1 MASINAKREDR
12 DWSIRLDD
20 GRSINVR
27 YRPMA
32 DGGWISIHEDATDL
46 REKRLLIEERISQQ
60 SLIDVVPDNLWVKDV
75 ESRFVVANRAT
86 ALRMGHASPQELI
99 GKSDLELC
107 PWETAQKYLADEREV
122 IESGRPMIDS
132 EEYVLAPD
140 GAKVWIATT
149 KAPLRNERGEVVGI
163 IGVSRD
169 VTRRRLADALREG
182 QAEILQMIVGGASA
196 EIVLEE
202 LVHLVELQSNGTVV
216 AIVPL
221 DDKGRKLPAGRDVA
235 GGNRSPKRSTPR
247 RTAGRDGSSRRLGH
261 RSRYRLRSRL
271 GGAARTDRR
280 TGTAR
285 LLVDPNHVER
295 RRAARRAGGLRPRG
309 ARAERSRNPSS
320 LKLRRNRPRSPS
332 DGQRES
338 EGLIPKRLGSR
349 AGRAAPLQR
358 ACLRPGLRRRSRPTL
373 AIRRAVPAS
382 GPKAQTSDRD
392 PVPVAQNRRG
402 EGPEPSAIFP
412 TSRQEAGNQ
421 RRNHGRRR
429 AGRAVVGLDREAE
442 AELRQGG
449 AIDALRPGLDEDARA
464 ERRMTSLSNR
474 PSPAT
479 IAGFAATAAKM
490 CLAAAARRRP
500 RN

>member
-1 MASINAKREDR
+1 MSRDAGAPAELEVRVAELETKLQRYQKAFDAISQGVAFFDHEQRLIMGNRRYAEIYRLTPDQIPPTTTLREITERRAAVGACPMAVDDYIAYVASINAKREDR

-202 LVHLVELQSNGTVV
+202 LVHLVESQSNGTVV

-221 DDKGRKLPAGRDVA
+221 ADKGRKLRRSVTSLAEIEVQSGQLLAGPLGETVRRGDLVIVPDIASDPAWAEQRERIGALGLRA
-235 GGNRSPKRSTPR
+235 CWSTPIMSQ
-247 RTAGRDGSSRRLGH
+247 GGEPLGVLAVFAH
-261 RSRYRLRSRL
+261 S
-271 GGAARTDRR
+271 AR
-280 TGTAR
+280 
-285 LLVDPNHVER
+285 E
-295 RRAARRAGGLRPRG
+295 
-309 ARAERSRNPSS
+309 
-320 LKLRRNRPRSPS
+320 
-332 DGQRES
+332 
-338 EGLIPKRLGSR
+338 PK
-349 AGRAAPLQR
+349 
-358 ACLRPGLRRRSRPTL
+358 
-373 AIRRAVPAS
+373 
-382 GPKAQTSDRD
+382 
-392 PVPVAQNRRG
+392 
-402 EGPEPSAIFP
+402 
-412 TSRQEAGNQ
+412 
-421 RRNHGRRR
+421 
-429 AGRAVVGLDREAE
+429 EAE
-442 AELRQGG
+442 IKLAQV
-449 AIDALRPGLDEDARA
+449 
-464 ERRMTSLSNR
+464 
-474 PSPAT
+474 
-479 IAGFAATAAKM
+479 AAQ
-490 CLAAAARRRP
+490 LAAIAIGRSSAKATG
-500 RN
+500 

>member
-1 MASINAKREDR
+1 LEVRVAELETKLQRYQKAFDAISQGVAFFDHEQRLIMGNRRYAEIYRLTPDQIPPTTTLREITERRAAVGACPMAVDDYIAYVASINAKREDR

-202 LVHLVELQSNGTVV
+202 LVHLVESQSNGTVV

-221 DDKGRKLPAGRDVA
+221 DDKGRKLRRSVTSLAEIEVQSGQLLAGPLGETVRRGDLVIVPDIASDPAWAEQRERIGALGLRA
-235 GGNRSPKRSTPR
+235 CWSTPIMSQ
-247 RTAGRDGSSRRLGH
+247 GGEPLGVLAVFAH
-261 RSRYRLRSRL
+261 S
-271 GGAARTDRR
+271 AR
-280 TGTAR
+280 
-285 LLVDPNHVER
+285 E
-295 RRAARRAGGLRPRG
+295 
-309 ARAERSRNPSS
+309 
-320 LKLRRNRPRSPS
+320 
-332 DGQRES
+332 
-338 EGLIPKRLGSR
+338 PK
-349 AGRAAPLQR
+349 
-358 ACLRPGLRRRSRPTL
+358 
-373 AIRRAVPAS
+373 
-382 GPKAQTSDRD
+382 
-392 PVPVAQNRRG
+392 
-402 EGPEPSAIFP
+402 
-412 TSRQEAGNQ
+412 
-421 RRNHGRRR
+421 
-429 AGRAVVGLDREAE
+429 EAE
-442 AELRQGG
+442 IKLAQV
-449 AIDALRPGLDEDARA
+449 
-464 ERRMTSLSNR
+464 
-474 PSPAT
+474 
-479 IAGFAATAAKM
+479 AAQ
-490 CLAAAARRRP
+490 LAAIAIGRSSAKATG
-500 RN
+500 

>member
-1 MASINAKREDR
+1 MSRDAGAPAELEARVAELETKLQRYQKAFDAISQGVAFFDREQRLIMGNRRYAEIYRLTPDQIPPTTTLREITERRAAVGACPIAVDDYIAYVASINAKREDR

-20 GRSINVR
+20 GRSINFR

-86 ALRMGHASPQELI
+86 ALRMGRASPQELI

-202 LVHLVELQSNGTVV
+202 LVHLVESQSNGTVV

-221 DDKGRKLPAGRDVA
+221 ADKGRKLRQSVTSLAEIEVQSGQLLAGPLGETVRRGDLVIVPDIASDPAWAEQRERIGALGLRA
-235 GGNRSPKRSTPR
+235 CWSTPIMSQ
-247 RTAGRDGSSRRLGH
+247 GGEPLGVLAVFAH
-261 RSRYRLRSRL
+261 S
-271 GGAARTDRR
+271 AR
-280 TGTAR
+280 
-285 LLVDPNHVER
+285 E
-295 RRAARRAGGLRPRG
+295 
-309 ARAERSRNPSS
+309 
-320 LKLRRNRPRSPS
+320 
-332 DGQRES
+332 
-338 EGLIPKRLGSR
+338 PK
-349 AGRAAPLQR
+349 
-358 ACLRPGLRRRSRPTL
+358 
-373 AIRRAVPAS
+373 
-382 GPKAQTSDRD
+382 
-392 PVPVAQNRRG
+392 
-402 EGPEPSAIFP
+402 
-412 TSRQEAGNQ
+412 
-421 RRNHGRRR
+421 
-429 AGRAVVGLDREAE
+429 EAE
-442 AELRQGG
+442 IKLAQV
-449 AIDALRPGLDEDARA
+449 
-464 ERRMTSLSNR
+464 
-474 PSPAT
+474 
-479 IAGFAATAAKM
+479 AAQ
-490 CLAAAARRRP
+490 LAAIAIGRSSAKATG
-500 RN
+500 

>member
-1 MASINAKREDR
+1 MSRDAGAPAELEARVAELETKLQRYQKAFDAISQGVAFFDHEQRLIMGNRRYAEIYRLTPDQIPPTTTLREITERRAAVGACPMAVDDYIAYVASINAKREDR

-202 LVHLVELQSNGTVV
+202 LVHLVESQSNGTVV

-221 DDKGRKLPAGRDVA
+221 DDKGRKLRRSVTSLAEIEVQSGQLLAGPLGETVRRGDLVIVPDIASDPAWAEQRERIGALGLRA
-235 GGNRSPKRSTPR
+235 CWSTPIMSQ
-247 RTAGRDGSSRRLGH
+247 GGEPLGVLAVFAH
-261 RSRYRLRSRL
+261 S
-271 GGAARTDRR
+271 AR
-280 TGTAR
+280 
-285 LLVDPNHVER
+285 E
-295 RRAARRAGGLRPRG
+295 
-309 ARAERSRNPSS
+309 
-320 LKLRRNRPRSPS
+320 
-332 DGQRES
+332 
-338 EGLIPKRLGSR
+338 PK
-349 AGRAAPLQR
+349 
-358 ACLRPGLRRRSRPTL
+358 
-373 AIRRAVPAS
+373 
-382 GPKAQTSDRD
+382 
-392 PVPVAQNRRG
+392 
-402 EGPEPSAIFP
+402 
-412 TSRQEAGNQ
+412 
-421 RRNHGRRR
+421 
-429 AGRAVVGLDREAE
+429 EAE
-442 AELRQGG
+442 IKLAQV
-449 AIDALRPGLDEDARA
+449 
-464 ERRMTSLSNR
+464 
-474 PSPAT
+474 
-479 IAGFAATAAKM
+479 AAQ
-490 CLAAAARRRP
+490 LAAIAIGRSSAKATG
-500 RN
+500 

>member
-1 MASINAKREDR
+1 VSRDAGAPAELEARVAELETKLQRYQKAFDAISQGVAFFDHEQRLIMGNRRYAEIYRLTPDQIPPTSTLREITERRAAVGACPMAVDDYIAYVASINAKREDR

-202 LVHLVELQSNGTVV
+202 LVHLVESQSNGTVV

-221 DDKGRKLPAGRDVA
+221 ADKGRKLRRSVTSLAEIEVQSGQLLAGPLGETVRRGDLVIVPDIASDPAWAEQRERIGALGLRA
-235 GGNRSPKRSTPR
+235 CWSTPIMSQ
-247 RTAGRDGSSRRLGH
+247 GGEPLGVLAVFAH
-261 RSRYRLRSRL
+261 S
-271 GGAARTDRR
+271 AR
-280 TGTAR
+280 
-285 LLVDPNHVER
+285 E
-295 RRAARRAGGLRPRG
+295 
-309 ARAERSRNPSS
+309 
-320 LKLRRNRPRSPS
+320 
-332 DGQRES
+332 
-338 EGLIPKRLGSR
+338 PK
-349 AGRAAPLQR
+349 
-358 ACLRPGLRRRSRPTL
+358 
-373 AIRRAVPAS
+373 
-382 GPKAQTSDRD
+382 
-392 PVPVAQNRRG
+392 
-402 EGPEPSAIFP
+402 
-412 TSRQEAGNQ
+412 
-421 RRNHGRRR
+421 
-429 AGRAVVGLDREAE
+429 EAE
-442 AELRQGG
+442 IKLAQV
-449 AIDALRPGLDEDARA
+449 
-464 ERRMTSLSNR
+464 
-474 PSPAT
+474 
-479 IAGFAATAAKM
+479 AAQ
-490 CLAAAARRRP
+490 LAAIAIGRSSAKATG
-500 RN
+500 

>member
-1 MASINAKREDR
+1 LEARVAELETKLQRYQKAFDAISQGVAFFDREQRLIMGNRRYAEIYRLTPDQIPPTTTLREITERRAAVGACPIAVDDYIAYVASINAKREDR

-202 LVHLVELQSNGTVV
+202 LVHLVESQSNGTVV

-221 DDKGRKLPAGRDVA
+221 ADKGRKLRQSVTSLAEIEVQSGQLLAGPLGETVRRGDLVIVPDIASDPAWAEQRERIGALGLRA
-235 GGNRSPKRSTPR
+235 CWSTPIMSQ
-247 RTAGRDGSSRRLGH
+247 GGEPLGVLAVFAH
-261 RSRYRLRSRL
+261 S
-271 GGAARTDRR
+271 AR
-280 TGTAR
+280 
-285 LLVDPNHVER
+285 E
-295 RRAARRAGGLRPRG
+295 
-309 ARAERSRNPSS
+309 
-320 LKLRRNRPRSPS
+320 
-332 DGQRES
+332 
-338 EGLIPKRLGSR
+338 PK
-349 AGRAAPLQR
+349 
-358 ACLRPGLRRRSRPTL
+358 
-373 AIRRAVPAS
+373 
-382 GPKAQTSDRD
+382 
-392 PVPVAQNRRG
+392 
-402 EGPEPSAIFP
+402 
-412 TSRQEAGNQ
+412 
-421 RRNHGRRR
+421 
-429 AGRAVVGLDREAE
+429 EAE
-442 AELRQGG
+442 IKLAQV
-449 AIDALRPGLDEDARA
+449 
-464 ERRMTSLSNR
+464 
-474 PSPAT
+474 
-479 IAGFAATAAKM
+479 AAQ
-490 CLAAAARRRP
+490 LAAIAIGRSSAKATG
-500 RN
+500 

>member
-1 MASINAKREDR
+1 MEARVAELETKLQRYQKAFDAISQGVAFFDREQRLIMGNRRYAEIYRLTPDQIPPTTTLREITERRAAVGACPIAVDDYIAYVASINAKREDR

-221 DDKGRKLPAGRDVA
+221 ADKGRKLRQSVTSLAEIEVQSGQLLAGPLGETVRRGDLVIVPDIASDPAWAEQRERIGALGLRA
-235 GGNRSPKRSTPR
+235 CWSTPIMSQ
-247 RTAGRDGSSRRLGH
+247 GGEPLGVLAVFAH
-261 RSRYRLRSRL
+261 S
-271 GGAARTDRR
+271 AR
-280 TGTAR
+280 
-285 LLVDPNHVER
+285 E
-295 RRAARRAGGLRPRG
+295 
-309 ARAERSRNPSS
+309 
-320 LKLRRNRPRSPS
+320 
-332 DGQRES
+332 
-338 EGLIPKRLGSR
+338 PK
-349 AGRAAPLQR
+349 
-358 ACLRPGLRRRSRPTL
+358 
-373 AIRRAVPAS
+373 
-382 GPKAQTSDRD
+382 
-392 PVPVAQNRRG
+392 
-402 EGPEPSAIFP
+402 
-412 TSRQEAGNQ
+412 
-421 RRNHGRRR
+421 
-429 AGRAVVGLDREAE
+429 EAE
-442 AELRQGG
+442 IKLAQV
-449 AIDALRPGLDEDARA
+449 
-464 ERRMTSLSNR
+464 
-474 PSPAT
+474 
-479 IAGFAATAAKM
+479 AAQ
-490 CLAAAARRRP
+490 LAAIAIGRSSAKATG
-500 RN
+500 

>member
-1 MASINAKREDR
+1 VSRDAGAPAELEARVAELETKLQRYQKAFDAISQGVAFFDREQRLIMGNRRYAEIYRLTPDQIPPTTTLREITERRAAVGACPIAVDDYIAYVASINAKREDR

-202 LVHLVELQSNGTVV
+202 LVHLVESQSNGTVV

-221 DDKGRKLPAGRDVA
+221 DDKGRKLRRSVTSLAEIEVQSGQLLAGPLGETVRRGDLVIVPDIASDPAWAEQRERIGALGLRA
-235 GGNRSPKRSTPR
+235 CWSTPIMSQ
-247 RTAGRDGSSRRLGH
+247 GGEPLGVLAVFAH
-261 RSRYRLRSRL
+261 S
-271 GGAARTDRR
+271 AR
-280 TGTAR
+280 
-285 LLVDPNHVER
+285 E
-295 RRAARRAGGLRPRG
+295 
-309 ARAERSRNPSS
+309 
-320 LKLRRNRPRSPS
+320 
-332 DGQRES
+332 
-338 EGLIPKRLGSR
+338 PK
-349 AGRAAPLQR
+349 
-358 ACLRPGLRRRSRPTL
+358 
-373 AIRRAVPAS
+373 
-382 GPKAQTSDRD
+382 
-392 PVPVAQNRRG
+392 
-402 EGPEPSAIFP
+402 
-412 TSRQEAGNQ
+412 
-421 RRNHGRRR
+421 
-429 AGRAVVGLDREAE
+429 EAE
-442 AELRQGG
+442 IKLAQV
-449 AIDALRPGLDEDARA
+449 
-464 ERRMTSLSNR
+464 
-474 PSPAT
+474 
-479 IAGFAATAAKM
+479 AAQ
-490 CLAAAARRRP
+490 LAAIAIGRSSAKATG
-500 RN
+500 